1 MKRLLFFSFQ
11 LIGLVLV
18 AQTQFGPKVL
28 LDATLHTQDIETIDV
43 NNDGFQDIIV
53 SESLYFSQPRR
64 ISMSLNSGNGSMG
77 SLTTIATLNSTRCFI
92 AKGDLNNDGWQ
103 DLVSYDDQ
111 GVFILLNNTDN
122 TFSKI
127 SVDTTV
133 LNAGDIE
140 VADMNN
146 DNLDD
151 IIVAHEP
158 TLSVFYNQSN
168 LIFLQETISN
178 PNPTEIYTIEI
189 ADLYNDGFPEIVEG
203 AFPYYVYDNNN
214 GQITYDA
221 TASNLNT
228 TGAVFAVS
236 IGDVNN
242 DGLLDIV
249 TNSAAL
255 NELLWFEN
263 FGNGIFSTKHIIDSN
278 VAQINDIDMADIDG
292 DGKTDVITTYNQTGE
307 IVWYKN
313 TGTNSLGSKNV
324 VSTGIVPLTTQVHL
338 ADLNNDNLTDIVWAN
353 DLNYALNQSSLSS
366 STFKKDTIKIYP
378 NPSDH
383 FFSIDS
389 KDQGYYSIYNQIG
402 QLIKTGEISTGVN
415 LIQHTLSSGVYSI
428 SINSEQNKTL
438 KKLVVR

>member
-1 MKRLLFFSFQ
+1 MKRLLLFSFQ

-28 LDATLHTQDIETIDV
+28 LDATLHIQDIETIDV

-77 SLTTIATLNSTRCFI
+77 SLIPISTLNSTRCFI

-103 DLVSYDDQ
+103 DLVSYDNQ

-127 SVDTTV
+127 NVDTTV

-168 LIFLQETISN
+168 LTFQQETISN

-189 ADLYNDGFPEIVEG
+189 ADLHNDGFPEIVEG

-214 GQITYDA
+214 GQITYDV

-236 IGDVNN
+236 TGDVNH

-263 FGNGIFSTKHIIDSN
+263 LGNGTFSTKHIIDSN

-313 TGTNSLGSKNV
+313 TGTNSLSSKNV
-324 VSTGIVPLTTQVHL
+324 VSIGSVPLTTQVHL
-338 ADLNNDNLTDIVWAN
+338 ADLNNDDLTDIVWAN

-366 STFKKDTIKIYP
+366 STFKKHTIKLYP

-389 KDQGYYSIYNQIG
+389 EDQGYYSIYNHIG
-402 QLIKTGEISTGVN
+402 QLIKTGEISIGAN

-428 SINSEQNKTL
+428 SINAEQNKTL